1 MGVLSKWRRY
11 WLAMA
16 LLGLIGLIACKPLDL
31 SVHAAPLNQL
41 VATAASDPKTFN
53 CALIQEFP
61 NVAGFICEGLTF
73 EDGQGEIQPG
83 LAEAWKL
90 STDQKH
96 LTLTLRA
103 GLKWSDGSP
112 LTATDVL
119 FTYRDV
125 FFNPKIPTAYRDI
138 FKIGS
143 QGLLPELRQL
153 DDRQIEFIL
162 PEPFAP
168 FLRNLAAPIL
178 PAHALRDAVA
188 TSDSTGKPAFFST
201 WGTDT
206 NPEQIVGNG
215 PYRVLSY
222 EPGQRLIFE
231 RNPYYWRRDHQGR
244 QQPYI
249 ERVVWQIIASADTA
263 LMQFRAGGLDVINI
277 GPASFALLK
286 REEKRGHFTIYNGG
300 PEAGTTFLTFNLN
313 QGWRQGKPLVDP
325 VKSRWFNQKEFRQAV
340 AYALDRQTM
349 VNNILRGLGTT
360 QNSPI
365 SVQSPYHL
373 TPEQGLKVYNY
384 NPGQAKKLLLQAGFR
399 YNSRNQLLDARG
411 NPVRFTILT
420 HTGSRTMEAIGAQ
433 IQRNLGAI
441 GIQADFTPIDF
452 GTLIEKVTNTLDWEC
467 YIGGITGGVEPNSG
481 ANIWLPEGS
490 FHLFNQQPQVG
501 QAALRGR
508 EVADWEVA
516 LGQLYEAGARELDEA
531 KRKALYAETERI
543 TQENLPFIYL
553 INPLTLAAVRNQVR
567 GVKIS
572 SLNYESVLWNLFE
585 LQIEDSKD
593 RNH

>member
-1 MGVLSKWRRY
+1 MGMFSKWSRC

-16 LLGLIGLIACKPLDL
+16 LLGIIGLTACRPLAL
-31 SVHAAPLNQL
+31 SVNAAPLQL

-73 EDGQGEIQPG
+73 EDGEGMVQPG
-83 LAEAWKL
+83 LAEAWEL
-90 STDQKH
+90 APDQTR
-96 LTLTLRA
+96 LTITLRA
-103 GLKWSDGSP
+103 GLKWSDGMP

-119 FTYRDV
+119 FTYRDI
-125 FFNPKIPTAYRDI
+125 FFNPKIPTAYQDI

-153 DDRQIEFIL
+153 DDRRIEFIL

-178 PAHALRDAVA
+178 PAHALQKAVL

-215 PYRVLSY
+215 PYRIFSY
-222 EPGQRLIFE
+222 EPGQRLVWE
-231 RNPYYWRRDHQGR
+231 RNPYYWRRDNQGR

-249 ERVVWQIIASADTA
+249 ERVVWQIVASADTA
-263 LMQFRAGGLDVINI
+263 LMQFRAGGLDVISI
-277 GPASFALLK
+277 GPASYALLK
-286 REEKRGHFTIYNGG
+286 REEKRGNFTIYNGG

-313 QGWRQGKPLVDP
+313 QGQRQGKPLVDP

-373 TPEQGLKVYNY
+373 TPEQGLKVYDY
-384 NPGQAKKLLLQAGFR
+384 NPTQARKLLLQAGFR
-399 YNSRNQLLDARG
+399 YNSRKQLLDGDG

-481 ANIWLPEGS
+481 ANIWLTDGA
-490 FHLFNQQPQVG
+490 FHLFNQKPQAG
-501 QAALRGR
+501 QAALSGR
-508 EVADWEVA
+508 QVADWEA
-516 LGQLYEAGARELDEA
+516 AIGQLYVEGARELDEA
-531 KRKALYAETERI
+531 NRQVIYAETERI
-543 TQENLPFIYL
+543 AQENLPFIYL
-553 INPLTLAAVRNQVR
+553 VNPLTLAAVRNRVR

-572 SLNYESVLWNLFE
+572 SLNYESVLWDLFE
-585 LQIEDSKD
+585 LQIKHPSD
-593 RNH
+593 RNR